1 MYLENLRLK
10 EFLKDFDVMK
20 STLKKILDWLY

>member
-20 STLKKILDWLY
+20 STLKKILDWL